1 MSVDN
6 EIYNQHADTWWSEDG
21 LLHFLK
27 TAIEPAR
34 FGYFERI
41 LTQVLQLSPQG
52 KSLLDVGCGGGIL
65 AEDFARLGCRVTG
78 VDPSAPS
85 LDAARQHAEPE
96 GLQITYRQSG
106 GEALPFGEAS
116 FDIVCCCDVLE
127 HVGDVDAVV
136 AEISRVLRPGG
147 VFFYDTI
154 NRTFRSKLIA
164 IKVLQEWAW
173 SSFMPPGLHDWK
185 MFIKPEELAAILERK
200 GLRPQQVVGM
210 VPERHPLGLIKAL
223 RDRKKRKITLGQ
235 LGALMRSREGKDLSV
250 SYMGYAI
257 KPPG

>member
-6 EIYNQHADTWWSEDG
+6 EIYNQHAETWWSEDG

-27 TAIEPAR
+27 TAIQPAR

-52 KSLLDVGCGGGIL
+52 RSLLDVGCGGGIL
-65 AEDFARLGCRVTG
+65 AEDFARLGCQVTG

-85 LDAARQHAEPE
+85 LDAARQHAEQA
-96 GLQITYRQSG
+96 GLRITYRQSG
-106 GEALPFGEAS
+106 GEALPFGDAT

-127 HVGDVDAVV
+127 HVDDVDAVI
-136 AEISRVLRPGG
+136 AEIARVLRPGG

-154 NRTFRSKLIA
+154 NRTVRSRLIA
-164 IKVLQEWAW
+164 IKVLQEWEW
-173 SSFMPPGLHDWK
+173 SSFMPPGLHDWS
-185 MFIKPEELAAILERK
+185 MFIKPEELEAILERK
-200 GLRPQQVVGM
+200 GLRPQQVVGI
-210 VPERHPLGLIKAL
+210 VPERHPLGLLKAL
-223 RDRKKRKITLGQ
+223 RDRKKRKITLGE
-235 LGALMRSREGKDLSV
+235 LGRLLRSRVGKDTSV

-257 KPPG
+257 KPSG